1 MINFF
6 NSLKVKNDQFIF
18 GKSERKNRKNTFFI
32 ILFII
37 FALLLG
43 LIVLQIFGYDFGR
56 SFVQMFDFPFSEF
69 LYKDF
74 LQNFATLGMA
84 GLAFIVAYKSGLFNI
99 GISGQ
104 MMGAGL
110 AVVGMVKNA
119 GWTESGPIGDASIIL
134 TLIVAI
140 LAGSFVALISGVLK
154 TIFNINEVVSAILIN
169 WIIFFLL
176 KYLLQ
181 SPDNFINYDN
191 SLVSSTIAPNM
202 SIYNDSLFSG
212 FVGALII
219 FAVSTLLIWFIFKF
233 TVFGKKIKAVGLS
246 KDASIYSGYKTK
258 TLQLSAFAMSG
269 AVSGLL
275 AVIVYTG
282 SYDRAIP
289 LPQTNVIPSN
299 GFDGI
304 AVALIA
310 FNNPIA
316 LIPVTFFLS
325 IIKTASASAPPY
337 PSSFGDMVMGFVM
350 YGSAVFVLIYRYK
363 PINWLKAK
371 LSRKIKYERNYW
383 VRQYSDDNNAYI
395 NQIEQLLSDRKL
407 NIFLETQKIITK
419 NINIFSRINL
429 KKQIKNKFN
438 NEYILKVK
446 SLKESKTS
454 LFQSFKKQVSI
465 IEDKGGKK

>member
-1 MINFF
+1 MSNFLRIK
-6 NSLKVKNDQFIF
+6 SDQFIF
-18 GKSERKNRKNTFFI
+18 GKSARKNRKNTLFITLFI
-32 ILFII
+32 IL
-37 FALLLG
+37 ALFLG

-119 GWTESGPIGDASIIL
+119 GWTDSGPIGDASIIL
-134 TLIVAI
+134 TLIVAV
-140 LAGSFVALISGVLK
+140 LAGAFVALISGVLK
-154 TIFNINEVVSAILIN
+154 TLFNINEVVSAILIN

-181 SPDNFINYDN
+181 SPDYFINYDN

-202 SIYNDSLFSG
+202 SIYNESLFSG

-219 FAVSTLLIWFIFKF
+219 FFVSTLLIWFIFKF
-233 TVFGKKIKAVGLS
+233 TVFGKKIKAIGLS
-246 KDASIYSGYKTK
+246 KDASAYSGYKTK
-258 TLQLSAFAMSG
+258 SLQLSAFAMSG
-269 AVSGLL
+269 AVAGLL

-282 SYDRAIP
+282 TYDRAIP

-316 LIPVTFFLS
+316 LIPITFFLS

-350 YGSAVFVLIYRYK
+350 YGSAIFVLVYRYR

-371 LSRKIKYERNYW
+371 LSKKVKYERNYW
-383 VRQYSDDNNAYI
+383 IRQYSDDNNLYI
-395 NQIEQLLSDRKL
+395 NQIEQLLSERKL
-407 NIFLETQKIITK
+407 NIFLETQKTISK
-419 NINIFSRINL
+419 SLNVFSRLTL
-429 KKQIKNKFN
+429 KKEIVNKFN
-438 NEYILKVK
+438 KEYILKTK
-446 SLKESKTS
+446 TLKENKIS
-454 LFQSFKKQVSI
+454 LFQSFKKQI
-465 IEDKGGKK
+465 NITKDEGGEK